1 MPLQL
6 IRAATAEPISL
17 AEAKRHV
24 RETTNAQD
32 QVLAILA
39 SAARQYAEQKT
50 QCQIVSARWKYVL
63 DSFPGPSLMSVP
75 FGKPYGLPD
84 FAILLPIGPVLQ
96 VVSIQYTDMS
106 GVLQTLV
113 AGTDYVVEA
122 SSDPVRITPP
132 FGKIWPIPL
141 PQIGAVSVTF
151 DAGYACPLVADAGAD
166 TISVPGWKTLAVND
180 TLRLSNRDRAA
191 DGDGAMPAGLSAY
204 TDYYVQSVVSADKYK
219 LSATA
224 GGAAIDITSAGTG
237 ETFIGEIPAGLK
249 GWMLISLGTLY
260 ENREAVMVD
269 TRISV
274 AELPLEFIDGLL
286 DPYRRMLY

>member
-6 IRAATAEPISL
+6 IRDATAEAISL

-24 RETTNAQD
+24 RETTSAQD
-32 QVLAILA
+32 QVLMILA
-39 SAARQYAEQKT
+39 AAARQYAQQKT
-50 QCQIVSARWKYVL
+50 QCQILAARWKYVL
-63 DSFPGPSLMSVP
+63 DSFPAPSLMGVP
-75 FGKPYGLPD
+75 FGRPYGLPRQ
-84 FAILLPIGPVLQ
+84 AILLPIGPVLQ
-96 VVSIQYTDMS
+96 VVSVQYTAMD
-106 GVLQTLV
+106 GTLQTLA
-113 AGTDYVVEA
+113 AGTDYIVEA

-141 PQIGAVSVTF
+141 PQMGAVVVTF
-151 DAGYACPLVADAGAD
+151 DAGYACPLVADASAD

-180 TLRLSNRDRAA
+180 TLRLSNRDRSA

-224 GGAAIDITSAGTG
+224 GGGAIDITSIGG
-237 ETFIGEIPAGLK
+237 GDTFIGEIPSGLK
-249 GWMLISLGTLY
+249 GWMLLSVGTMY

-274 AELPLEFIDGLL
+274 AELPLEWIDGLL

>member
-6 IRAATAEPISL
+6 FREATAEPLSL
-17 AEAKRHV
+17 AEAKRHL
-24 RETTNAQD
+24 RETTSAQD
-32 QVLAILA
+32 QLIWTLLAA
-39 SAARQYAEQKT
+39 VRQYAQTKA
-50 QCQIVSARWKYVL
+50 QCQIMAARWKYVL
-63 DSFPGPSLMSVP
+63 DAFPAGGLDDAAPVR
-75 FGKPYGLPD
+75 PYGLPPM
-84 FAILLPIGPVLQ
+84 AIVLPIGPVLQ
-96 VVSIQYTDMS
+96 IASVQYTDMS
-106 GVLQTLV
+106 GALQTLI
-113 AGTDYVVEA
+113 AGTDYVVDA
-122 SSDPVRITPP
+122 SSDPTRITPP

-151 DAGYACPLVADAGAD
+151 DAGYAASLVADATND
-166 TISVPGWKTLAVND
+166 NVSIPGWKTLAVND
-180 TLRLSNRDRAA
+180 TVRLSNRDRSA

-204 TDYYVQSVVSADKYK
+204 TDYYVQSIVSADKYK

-224 GGAAIDITSAGTG
+224 GGAAIDITSAGGG
-237 ETFIGEIPAGLK
+237 ESFVGVIPDGLK
-249 GWMLISLGTLY
+249 AWMLLSLGTLY

>member
-6 IRAATAEPISL
+6 IRDATAEPISL

-24 RETTNAQD
+24 RETTSAQD
-32 QVLAILA
+32 QVLMILA
-39 SAARQYAEQKT
+39 AAARQYAQQKT
-50 QCQIVSARWKYVL
+50 QCQIVAARWKYVL
-63 DSFPGPSLMSVP
+63 DSFPGPSLMGVP
-75 FGKPYGLPD
+75 FGRAYGLPPQ
-84 FAILLPIGPVLQ
+84 AILIPIGPVLQ
-96 VVSIQYTDMS
+96 VVSVQYTAMD
-106 GVLQTLV
+106 GTTQTLV

-141 PQIGAVSVTF
+141 PQVGAVSVTF
-151 DAGYACPLVADAGAD
+151 DAGYACPLVADANAD
-166 TISVPGWKTLAVND
+166 TISIPGWKTLAVND
-180 TLRLSNRDRAA
+180 TLRLSNRDHAS

-204 TDYYVQSVVSADKYK
+204 TDYYVQSVVSTDKYK
-219 LSATA
+219 LSLTA
-224 GGAAIDITSAGTG
+224 GGGAIDITGAGTG
-237 ETFIGEIPAGLK
+237 DTFVGVIPEGLK
-249 GWMLISLGTLY
+249 GWMLLSVGTMY

-274 AELPLEFIDGLL
+274 AELPLEWIDGLL